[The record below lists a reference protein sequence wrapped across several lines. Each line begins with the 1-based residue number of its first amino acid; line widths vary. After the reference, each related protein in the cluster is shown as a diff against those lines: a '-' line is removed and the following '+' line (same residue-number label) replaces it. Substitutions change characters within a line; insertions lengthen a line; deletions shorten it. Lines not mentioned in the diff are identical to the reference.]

1 MGASNGNG
9 SDDRDRHHDDDA
21 PGRLDDAHILALAQP
36 HFDKLGTEMREL
48 LDQQIALFK
57 QVMDM
62 TSAATR
68 DAFALTERA
77 STLVLGHLERHDREI
92 AAIKERLAASEA
104 RQGAAPG
111 EPPR

>member
-1 MGASNGNG
+1 MTFERATAATNLAG
-9 SDDRDRHHDDDA
+9 SSH
-21 PGRLDDAHILALAQP
+21 GRLDDAHILSVAQP
-36 HFDKLGTEMREL
+36 HFDKLGNDMREL

-77 STLVLGHLERHDREI
+77 STLVLSHLERHDREI
-92 AAIKERLAASEA
+92 AALKRRLDAVEA
-104 RQGAAPG
+104 RQAEAEKP
-111 EPPR
+111 EP